1 MMCQWTSFFFILLL
15 VEEPRIDSD
24 SAIQYACETTVP
36 INPNRAL
43 INSAFRL
50 ETKMLTLTCINNTFI
65 QLVHY

>member
-1 MMCQWTSFFFILLL
+1 MMCQWTSFFFIPLL
-15 VEEPRIDSD
+15 VQEPRIDSD
-24 SAIQYACETTVP
+24 SAIYACETTVP

-65 QLVHY
+65 QLMHY